1 MTQGEAAYREDVRRQ
16 PTYPWSNEPR
26 RSWDALEPEIKA
38 NWEKYPT
45 PRDWGTKGND
55 AAVFDALVAALE
67 SIVELERIGGLPLA
81 MSMTAQS
88 ALDLAKGN

>member
-1 MTQGEAAYREDVRRQ
+1 MTQGEIAYREDVRRQ

-45 PRDWGTKGND
+45 PRAWGQND
-55 AAVFDALVAALE
+55 AAVFDALAAVLE
-67 SIVELERIGGLPLA
+67 
-81 MSMTAQS
+81 
-88 ALDLAKGN
+88 AKGN